1 MSTGHKSVYIIHMTR
16 VNVYIPN
23 DLAERAKG
31 AGLNVSA
38 LTQGAIASALAAQ
51 STDAWLLS
59 LERLIPTNVS
69 HQDAL
74 KALDAGREEA
84 STRHG

>member
-1 MSTGHKSVYIIHMTR
+1 MHMTR
-16 VNVYIPN
+16 VNVYIPD

-38 LTQGAIASALAAQ
+38 LTQRAIASALAVQ

-59 LERLIPTNVS
+59 LERQPPTNVS
-69 HQDAL
+69 HQAVL
-74 KALDAGREEA
+74 EALDASREEA
-84 STRHG
+84 PTRHG